1 MQTSFILFSLSVALT
16 MLQAG
21 CSGGRPDSAPASNA
35 AVVTQQGQSNS
46 DKPRQQQETLARV
59 TKIVAEILNL
69 KPEEV
74 YVNVPLT
81 KQKNP
86 ADELDVVE
94 IVMSVE
100 EAFNIEIKDEELGGT
115 LEDATKDLTV
125 TKLVDIVAKKKGA
138 NK

>member
-1 MQTSFILFSLSVALT
+1 MQISVVLFSLCVALT
-16 MLQAG
+16 ILQAG
-21 CSGGRPDSAPASNA
+21 CSGGRPDSTPAANAP
-35 AVVTQQGQSNS
+35 VVARGQSNS
-46 DKPRQQQETLARV
+46 DKPQEPSARV
-59 TKIVAEILNL
+59 TKIVAEILSL

-74 YVNVPLT
+74 DVDAPLT

-94 IVMSVE
+94 IVMGVE

-115 LEDATKDLTV
+115 LDDATKDLTV
-125 TKLVDIVAKKKGA
+125 TKLVAIVAKKKQA

>member
-1 MQTSFILFSLSVALT
+1 
-16 MLQAG
+16 
-21 CSGGRPDSAPASNA
+21 
-35 AVVTQQGQSNS
+35 
-46 DKPRQQQETLARV
+46 V
-59 TKIVAEILNL
+59 TKIVAEILSL

-74 YVNVPLT
+74 DVDAPLT

-94 IVMSVE
+94 IVMGVE

-115 LEDATKDLTV
+115 LDDATKDLTV
-125 TKLVDIVAKKKGA
+125 TKLVAIVAKKKQA